1 MDGHM
6 KRHELLCLKTRER
19 QLDEQ
24 IKDIE
29 ARMNRYEPSKQRAL
43 FLTMTRLEQRLGQVR
58 YTLRLHETDG

>member
-1 MDGHM
+1 M

-19 QLDEQ
+19 QLAAQ

-29 ARMNRYEPSKQRAL
+29 TRMNRYEPSKQRAL

-58 YTLRLHETDG
+58 YTLRLHETNE

>member
-1 MDGHM
+1 M

-29 ARMNRYEPSKQRAL
+29 ARMNRYEPAKQRAL
-43 FLTMTRLEQRLGQVR
+43 LLTMTRLEQRLGQVR
-58 YTLRLHETDG
+58 YTLRLHETDE

>member
-1 MDGHM
+1 M

-43 FLTMTRLEQRLGQVR
+43 LLTMTRLEQRLGQVR
-58 YTLRLHETDG
+58 YTLRLHETDE

>member
-6 KRHELLCLKTRER
+6 KRHELLCLKARER

-29 ARMNRYEPSKQRAL
+29 VRMNRYEPSKQRAL
-43 FLTMTRLEQRLGQVR
+43 LLPMTRLEQRLGQVR
-58 YTLRLHETDG
+58 YTLRLHETNK

>member
-43 FLTMTRLEQRLGQVR
+43 LLTMTRLEQRLGQVR